1 MTTADR
7 TIAHARSN
15 GFGLEGC
22 RNYARVGP
30 FFIYLIFSF
39 LFIGRGLVGH
49 LSDHYIGVGP
59 DPGAFIF
66 FLEWWKYA
74 FVNHLNPF
82 FTQAQW
88 APSGVNLAWST
99 FIPLF
104 GVLGIPL
111 TITLGPVATYNI
123 LMLLCPPLS
132 AWTGFLLYRYL
143 CSSWWPALIGG
154 YIYGFS
160 PYILGHLLGHLA
172 LVAVFPLPLMAEIT
186 LLRLNYMLSATAY
199 AAGLA
204 ALLIL
209 QFLCF
214 PGLAATATIFGAAAM
229 ACAWWMAP
237 QWRTRLRRLILPT
250 MIAYITNAFF
260 LSPYL
265 YYLFTSWQSGF
276 HSTDNALVGLLSSGL
291 SDFVIPTTSNLLGA
305 IPAVRKISDAYRI
318 QETGSYIAFPI
329 VLIVM
334 SLARSQWQYW
344 NTRMLLALLGIGC
357 VASVGPMLHIGGFL
371 SIPMPWLLFSHLPL
385 MDTILP
391 ARFSVYCFLILGII
405 VSRWLSEDAIDSRM
419 RILGA
424 CGIVL
429 FGLPNISASYWATSV
444 DTPSFFTNRLY
455 IQYLSRGE
463 NVLIVPY
470 GRTGNSDIW
479 QATSGLYFRMAGGYV
494 GSPLMPGEFVP
505 FYPLVSTFFN
515 LAEFPC
521 SSEMLKAFLA
531 QKHIS
536 AVILADQ
543 RAHFWKPAGN
553 HDHSFLELSA
563 TSKQQQHVIR
573 TLLGSTGIKPIEVGG
588 VLLYKVPT
596 GELLPY
602 KYAQLEELQMRIA
615 SSQLNTLI
623 IAARNY
629 LAAGLPLAN
638 LNPAEAGRLGLLPP
652 FWVAEGGLGIFN
664 PSASPRSGVTLNGLT
679 LIGLINGDILTGVVA
694 SQKVVRALAAKYRPY
709 SKLLDLVP
717 LAFVRGSGTEAPWML
732 LLVYD
737 RAGLGRAAAQ
747 ICMSRDWISAVLGAS
762 HGKYCTEGALPVTGM
777 PGT

>member
-7 TIAHARSN
+7 TIGDAPSN
-15 GFGLEGC
+15 GLGLKGC

-30 FFIYLIFSF
+30 FFIYLILSF
-39 LFIGRGLVGH
+39 LFFGRGLVGH

-82 FTQAQW
+82 LTHAQW

-104 GVLGIPL
+104 GVSGVPL

-132 AWTGFLLYRYL
+132 ARTAFLLYRYL

-186 LLRLNYMLSATAY
+186 LKRLNYMLSATAY
-199 AAGLA
+199 AVGLA
-204 ALLIL
+204 TLLIL

-214 PGLAATATIFGAAAM
+214 PGLAATATLFGAAAI

-237 QWRTRLRRLILPT
+237 QWRTRLCGLILPT
-250 MIAYITNAFF
+250 TIAYMATAFF

-265 YYLFTSWQSGF
+265 YYLFASWQSGF

-305 IPAVRKISDAYRI
+305 IPVVRWMSNGYRL

-329 VLIVM
+329 VLIVL
-334 SLARSQWQYW
+334 SWARSNWQHW
-344 NTRMLLALLGIGC
+344 STHMLLATLGIAC
-357 VASVGPMLHIGGFL
+357 VASVGPMLHIGGLL

-419 RILGA
+419 RIIGA

-429 FGLPNISASYWATSV
+429 FVLPNISASYWATSV
-444 DTPSFFTNRLY
+444 DTPSFFTDRLY

-494 GSPLMPGEFVP
+494 GSPLMPSEFVP

-521 SSEMLKAFLA
+521 SGEMLKAFLA
-531 QKHIS
+531 QKQIS
-536 AVILADQ
+536 AVILADRQ
-543 RAHFWKPAGN
+543 AHFWKPARN
-553 HDHSFLELSA
+553 HDQTFLELSA
-563 TSKQQQHVIR
+563 ISDDQQHAIR
-573 TLLGSTGIKPIEVGG
+573 TLLGSTGIKPVQVGD

-596 GELLPY
+596 SELLPS
-602 KYAQLEELQMRIA
+602 KYTQLEELQKRIA
-615 SSQLNTLI
+615 SSQLDTLI
-623 IAARNY
+623 IAASNY
-629 LAAGLPLAN
+629 LAARRPLGDLNPLA
-638 LNPAEAGRLGLLPP
+638 ARRLGFLPP
-652 FWVAEGGLGIFN
+652 FWVPEGGLGIFN
-664 PSASPRSGVTLNGLT
+664 PSASTRSGVTLNGLI
-679 LIGLINGDILTGVVA
+679 LMGLNDGDILTGVVA
-694 SQKVVRALAAKYRPY
+694 SQKVVRSLAAKYRHD
-709 SKLLDLVP
+709 SKLLNVVP
-717 LAFVRGSGTEAPWML
+717 LASVRGSGAEAPWIL

-737 RAGLGRAAAQ
+737 RTGLGRAATE
-747 ICMSRDWISAVLGAS
+747 ICMSRDKISAVLRPS
-762 HGKYCTEGALPVTGM
+762 HGKYCTEGAVTLTGT